1 MALSNA
7 ERQRQYR
14 ERRKANTPVLRYV
27 IKTRKD
33 TRSRVQRWQDAVEIL
48 RNLQAE
54 YQEWLDNLP
63 ESLHDSTLAEKL
75 QTVCEL
81 DIDELDIDLPRGFGR
96 D

>member
-14 ERRKANTPVLRYV
+14 ERQ
-27 IKTRKD
+27 KTNAPKVRHVTKTSKD
-33 TRSRVQRWQDAVEIL
+33 KRSRVQRWQEAVEVL
-48 RNLQAE
+48 RDLQVQ

-63 ESLHDSTLAEKL
+63 ESLQDSTLAEKL
-75 QTVCEL
+75 QAVCDL
-81 DIDELDIDLPRGFGR
+81 DIDELDVDLPKGFGR

>member
-1 MALSNA
+1 MALTNA

-14 ERRKANTPVLRYV
+14 ERQKVNAPKVRYV
-27 IKTRKD
+27 TKVRKGK
-33 TRSRVQRWQDAVEIL
+33 RSRVQCWQEAVETL
-48 RNLQAE
+48 RDLQAQ

-63 ESLHDSTLAEKL
+63 ESLQNSTLAEKL
-75 QTVCEL
+75 QTVCDI

>member
-14 ERRKANTPVLRYV
+14 ERRKMHIQALRPLPK
-27 IKTRKD
+27 IRKVK
-33 TRSRVQRWQDAVEIL
+33 RSRVQRWQAAVELL
-48 RNLQAE
+48 RELQAE

-63 ESLHDSTLAEKL
+63 DSLQDSTLAEKL
-75 QTVCEL
+75 QTVC
-81 DIDELDIDLPRGFGR
+81 DIDLDELDVDLPRGFGR